1 MPERLGL
8 WAYGVV
14 RGDAPELPA
23 RSGVD
28 GRHDT
33 ELIRHAGLAA
43 IVSGVGL
50 DEFDRGV
57 LEQRLEELDYL
68 ETLARAHEQVLE
80 EALRL
85 GPIVPL
91 PICTIYEDADYVCEM
106 LERERSALAGAL
118 ERLRGTAE
126 WGVKAYVVQRE
137 AAPPAERAQGSSSGI
152 EYLTRKRQERQ
163 AALAASD
170 EAAEAVERIH
180 EALCEHAVAAVVN
193 RPQDQRLSGVDEEM
207 VLNAAYLVPEAELA
221 EFRAQIE
228 DLASRHASEGLAL
241 SLTGPW
247 PPYHFAT
254 SAAER

>member
-1 MPERLGL
+1 VPEPLGL

-14 RGDAPELPA
+14 RGDAPEPA
-23 RSGVD
+23 ARCGVD
-28 GRHDT
+28 GRHET

-43 IVSGVGL
+43 IVSAVEL

-57 LEQRLEELDYL
+57 LEQNLEELEYL
-68 ETLARAHEQVLE
+68 ETLARAHERVLE

-91 PICTIYEDADYVCEM
+91 PICTIYEDADHVREM
-106 LERERSALAGAL
+106 LEREHSALAAAL

-126 WGVKAYVVQRE
+126 WGVKAYVVQGE
-137 AAPPAERAQGSSSGI
+137 AAPAAEPAQGPSSGI
-152 EYLTRKRQERQ
+152 EYLARKRQERE
-163 AALAASD
+163 AALTASD

-180 EALCEHAVAAVVN
+180 EALCAHAVAAVVN
-193 RPQDQRLSGVDEEM
+193 APQDQRLSGVEEEM
-207 VLNAAYLVPEAELA
+207 VLNAAYLVPEARLPQ
-221 EFRAQIE
+221 FRAQIE

-241 SLTGPW
+241 ALTGPW